1 MGSVPQ
7 RMTAEYGQSNQ
18 VPLDPSEQYV
28 PTNMMTLHTLSST
41 FMQRAVQ
48 VEKVPDGAGTH
59 SYVTAQM
66 SAKAGLKVFG
76 SEGAH
81 ALMKELRQLVTMNV
95 MSGCDSRVLTKDQK
109 RRALKY
115 LMFLKEKRCGRIK
128 GLRCADG
135 RKQRLYQ
142 TKEETSSPTVSIEAL
157 LPSCMIDAMEKS
169 DVATL
174 DIPGAFMQ
182 ANIDEEVHIKFD
194 GELIDLLCQVDQS
207 LAQYVAVENGKK
219 VLYTVLNMALYGTVQ
234 ASLLFW
240 KRLSSFLIDT
250 HGFVWNPHDF
260 CIVNKM
266 IDDKQM
272 TVVWYVDDLKISHAN
287 VFVVD
292 DVVNLVKEE
301 LGKDL
306 EVTVRL
312 GKVHDYLG
320 IRFNFTQTGR
330 VTMTMHNYISE
341 LINACPDNLMK
352 GTANSPAGNHL
363 FNVNPDCEKFDKE
376 NAVMFHHLTAKLL
389 YLSKR
394 TRPDLLPTMSFLCTR
409 VLNPD
414 VDDWKKLGRCLCYL
428 RDNAQLAYILEAD
441 GTWIIPWWVD
451 ASYGVH
457 PDTIKDDYMGRRCH
471 GQQSNN
477 NKYKLNFYTT
487 SLRQC

>member
-1 MGSVPQ
+1 MHDDHNNSHSSGSIEQ
-7 RMTAEYGQSNQ
+7 STKTEHDRFRAAEDDGRARAVQ
-18 VPLDPSEQYV
+18 PSANRPVRAVRPNKHDDFAYTV
-28 PTNMMTLHTLSST
+28 FD

-48 VEKVPDGAGTH
+48 VEKVPDGAGAH

-109 RRALKY
+109 HRALKY

-128 GLRCADG
+128 GRGCADG
-135 RKQRLYQ
+135 RKQRLYK

-157 LPSCMIDAMEKS
+157 LLSCMIDAMEKR

-182 ANIDEEVHIKFD
+182 ADIDEEVHIKFD
-194 GELIDLLCQVDQS
+194 GELIDLLCQVDPS

-219 VLYTVLNMALYGTVQ
+219 VLYTVLNKALYGTVQ

-250 HGFVWNPHDF
+250 HGFVRNPYNF
-260 CIVNKM
+260 CVVNKM
-266 IDDKQM
+266 IGGRQM

-287 VFVVD
+287 ESAVD
-292 DVVNLVKEE
+292 DVVNLVKGEF
-301 LGKDL
+301 GKDL
-306 EVTVRL
+306 EVTVHR

-320 IRFNFTQTGR
+320 IRFDFTQTGR

-341 LINACPDNLMK
+341 LINACPDSLLK
-352 GTANSPAGNHL
+352 GTPKSPAGNHL
-363 FNVNPDCEKFDKE
+363 FNVNPDSEKLDKDK
-376 NAVMFHHLTAKLL
+376 AVLFHHLTAKLL

-394 TRPDLLPTMSFLCTR
+394 TRPNLLPTVSFLCTR

-414 VDDWKKLGRCLCYL
+414 VDDWKKLGRCMCYL
-428 RDNAQLAYILEAD
+428 VP
-441 GTWIIPWWVD
+441 T
-451 ASYGVH
+451 
-457 PDTIKDDYMGRRCH
+457 
-471 GQQSNN
+471 
-477 NKYKLNFYTT
+477 
-487 SLRQC
+487 